1 MLRLNRIFLILTCG
15 MLLSGCF
22 TGIESTPK
30 ITDSEV
36 RRQQPK
42 TTPED
47 LYLKEIEES
56 TPQMTIG
63 KYLIVT
69 DPKIRLVLD
78 RSYSDTDLKEGDT
91 LRLEKIDETVT
102 FDGQRLALLVFTD
115 RNQRNYAY
123 RTSISPEYFKKNPS
137 VSVPFTVDL
146 EKVDAVRR
154 KMAGNT
160 YYIMTSAHYDKS
172 GNLVYG
178 RRFVPVRITSVQ
190 PGNEYYPVRL
200 DMSEVS
206 GNAYSLYMS
215 VDAPSTMPRRFA
227 TLFSLSDPRL
237 KYPTISDSNWE
248 LITEGKV
255 AQGMTREEC
264 RLALGVP
271 DKVDRQPGY
280 SILHEVWS
288 YNNGRLLVFED
299 GILQSFRQ

>member
-1 MLRLNRIFLILTCG
+1 MRLPRIFLILTCG
-15 MLLSGCF
+15 VSLYGCF

-56 TPQMTIG
+56 TPRMAIG
-63 KYLIVT
+63 KCLIVT

-78 RSYSDTDLKEGDT
+78 RNYSDTELKTGDT
-91 LRLEKIDETVT
+91 IRLDKIDEAVT

-115 RNQRNYAY
+115 RNRNNYAY
-123 RTSISPEYFKKNPS
+123 RTSVSPEAFKANPTA
-137 VSVPFTVDL
+137 SVPFTVDL
-146 EKVDAVRR
+146 EKVDAVRD
-154 KMAGNT
+154 KMSDNT

-172 GNLVYG
+172 DNLVYG
-178 RRFVPVRITSVQ
+178 RRFVPVKITSVR

-200 DMSEVS
+200 DMSEEN
-206 GNAYSLYMS
+206 GNVYSLYMS
-215 VDAPSTMPRRFA
+215 VDSPSAMPRRFA

-237 KYPTISDSNWE
+237 KYPSISDSNWK

-264 RLALGVP
+264 RLSLGTP

-280 SILHEVWS
+280 SILHEIWS